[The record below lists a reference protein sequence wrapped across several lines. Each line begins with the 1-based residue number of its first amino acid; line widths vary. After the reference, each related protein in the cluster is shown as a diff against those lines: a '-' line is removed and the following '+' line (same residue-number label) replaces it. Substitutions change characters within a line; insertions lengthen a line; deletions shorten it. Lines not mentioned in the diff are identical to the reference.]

1 MPLVDCDDVMIYILP
16 FQSALVNTD
25 AADCPHLGC
34 CTAPIPRFGAEDL
47 HGEGSERDEIQGN

>member
-1 MPLVDCDDVMIYILP
+1 MIYTLP
-16 FQSALVNTD
+16 FKSASVNTD
-25 AADCPHLGC
+25 VTDCLHLGC

>member
-1 MPLVDCDDVMIYILP
+1 MICILP

-25 AADCPHLGC
+25 VTDCLHLGYC
-34 CTAPIPRFGAEDL
+34 IAPIPRFGAEDL